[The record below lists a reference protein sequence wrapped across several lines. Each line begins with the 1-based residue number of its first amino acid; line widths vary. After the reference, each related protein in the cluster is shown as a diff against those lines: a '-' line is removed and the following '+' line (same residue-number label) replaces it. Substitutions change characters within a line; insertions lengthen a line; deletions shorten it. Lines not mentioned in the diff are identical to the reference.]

1 LALKG
6 KEVTVS
12 GGYYLI
18 VDEQLQFLFILMSSV
33 DRRLQTKKIK
43 KRIFVFFGLALVLV
57 FFVFLSDYSDAARIS
72 HPAFQTIS
80 SQPPAVS
87 S

>member
-43 KRIFVFFGLALVLV
+43 KRIFCLFWFRFGFGFFC
-57 FFVFLSDYSDAARIS
+57 FSF
-72 HPAFQTIS
+72 
-80 SQPPAVS
+80 
-87 S
+87 

>member
-33 DRRLQTKKIK
+33 DRRLQTKKDK
-43 KRIFVFFGLALVLV
+43 KSIFVFFGLGLFFG
-57 FFVFLSDYSDAARIS
+57 FFVFS
-72 HPAFQTIS
+72 F
-80 SQPPAVS
+80 
-87 S
+87 